1 MARAMRI
8 HRRRRLTGHA
18 TKIKG
23 PKARV
28 LPIPSD
34 SFALS
39 SSSVVLPGT
48 GRADSKSKRRKP
60 TYWQSVA
67 TIGVQVADALEYAHK
82 QGIRHRDVK
91 PSNLLLDTH
100 GTVWVT
106 DFGLAKA
113 DDQQNLTH
121 TGDILG
127 TLRYMPPEAF
137 EGKTDA
143 RSDVYS
149 LGLTLYEMLAFRPA
163 FDEKDRRRLIKQVTD
178 EEPPR
183 LGKLNRQLPQDLE
196 TIVHKAIDKDAKAR
210 YASAGEFSDDLQRFI
225 EDEPIRARKVSQAE
239 RLRRWCRRHPAVALL
254 TTTVTLLL
262 LTLAVGAT
270 ITAGRLGRLAE
281 KEHELRTEAEKR
293 NE

>member
-1 MARAMRI
+1 MVRTDEDTAQAPIEGTCELDQKSESAAFRRSVRFVRVIVLFRGAAGRA
-8 HRRRRLTGHA
+8 
-18 TKIKG
+18 
-23 PKARV
+23 
-28 LPIPSD
+28 
-34 SFALS
+34 
-39 SSSVVLPGT
+39 
-48 GRADSKSKRRKP
+48 RADSKSKRRKP

-67 TIGVQVADALEYAHK
+67 SIGMQVADALEYAHK

-183 LGKLNRQLPQDLE
+183 LGKLNRQVPQDLE
-196 TIVHKAIDKDAKAR
+196 TIVHKAIEKDAKA
-210 YASAGEFSDDLQRFI
+210 ALRFGGGI
-225 EDEPIRARKVSQAE
+225 
-239 RLRRWCRRHPAVALL
+239 
-254 TTTVTLLL
+254 
-262 LTLAVGAT
+262 
-270 ITAGRLGRLAE
+270 LG
-281 KEHELRTEAEKR
+281 
-293 NE
+293 